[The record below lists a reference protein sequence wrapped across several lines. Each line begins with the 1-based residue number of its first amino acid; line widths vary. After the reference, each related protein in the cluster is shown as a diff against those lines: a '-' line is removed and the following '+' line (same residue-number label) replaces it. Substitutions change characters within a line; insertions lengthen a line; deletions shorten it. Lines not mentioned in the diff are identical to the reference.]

1 MIFEFFRLGVNLMIV
16 RFIFVSFMF
25 HCVLTGYHEIR
36 HIIFLFCQFLMKE
49 VEIASS
55 KRTEKL
61 GIG

>member
-1 MIFEFFRLGVNLMIV
+1 MIV